1 MSLDTMDGIDRST
14 AHSVHAVARGS
25 VEETPATFLNAIAT
39 TKRQSHHCHLRLCTI
54 VSILAQ
60 LLLLLHSQQAEFQM
74 STLARV
80 CRSVQLFCLL
90 ADEHTHTPRAAERA
104 ETRRICMCRGGK
116 ISIAAPLILL
126 CMCAAATDLP
136 SICLF
141 CPAVCLFEAA
151 HTAVHRNT
159 ATQHSHLPY
168 KRLPYSYITPPSHLH
183 YYHYHIP
190 SRLHAYYLP
199 IAEP

>member
-1 MSLDTMDGIDRST
+1 LSLDTMDGIDRST

-90 ADEHTHTPRAAERA
+90 ADEHTHATG
-104 ETRRICMCRGGK
+104 CRKSGDQAHMHVPWWK
-116 ISIAAPLILL
+116 NQHRSASYPL
-126 CMCAAATDLP
+126 MY
-136 SICLF
+136 
-141 CPAVCLFEAA
+141 VCRC
-151 HTAVHRNT
+151 H
-159 ATQHSHLPY
+159 
-168 KRLPYSYITPPSHLH
+168 
-183 YYHYHIP
+183 
-190 SRLHAYYLP
+190 
-199 IAEP
+199 